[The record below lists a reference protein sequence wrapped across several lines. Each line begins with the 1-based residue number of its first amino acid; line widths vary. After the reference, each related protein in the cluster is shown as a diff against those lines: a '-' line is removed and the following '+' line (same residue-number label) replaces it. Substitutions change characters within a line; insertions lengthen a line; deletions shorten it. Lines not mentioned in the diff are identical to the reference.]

1 MKKIVIILL
10 AVLPIFLI
18 VVISFAGR
26 IFSEVSHINVEK
38 VEFVDNTENPYSD
51 KYVLQIGVGETHQ
64 LLHKVYPE
72 LATNKNVTYSSSNED
87 VCKVDQNGLL
97 TAGNIEGQA
106 TIVIK
111 TEERGMTDRLNVI
124 VINSNIESVSIKDSF
139 GKDIDRIQMS
149 VGETSQL
156 TYEVFPLGADSKVS
170 WSSSDENIVFVD
182 KNLGTIV
189 ARKTGTATIT
199 VTTKDGGLTDT
210 LIVTVDNQ
218 KPKLSF
224 DFDRDLNFTK
234 LSGGY
239 TTLLKEFNINNYL
252 MFDHTV
258 ITPDNIKINIV
269 GPASYDPSTGS
280 VIITGNG
287 ILTITA
293 TLIDGSGISI
303 SVKLLIND

>member
-1 MKKIVIILL
+1 
-10 AVLPIFLI
+10 
-18 VVISFAGR
+18 
-26 IFSEVSHINVEK
+26 
-38 VEFVDNTENPYSD
+38 
-51 KYVLQIGVGETHQ
+51 
-64 LLHKVYPE
+64 
-72 LATNKNVTYSSSNED
+72 
-87 VCKVDQNGLL
+87 
-97 TAGNIEGQA
+97 
-106 TIVIK
+106 
-111 TEERGMTDRLNVI
+111 MTDRLNVS

-139 GKDIDRIQMS
+139 GKDLDRIQMS

-156 TYEVFPLGADSKVS
+156 TYEVFPLGADSVVS

-182 KNLGTIV
+182 KNFGTIV
-189 ARKTGTATIT
+189 ARATGTATIT
-199 VTTKDGGLTDT
+199 VTTRDGGLTDK
-210 LIVTVDNQ
+210 LIVTVDDQ